1 MPLGRG
7 LESLIPSKRSST
19 AATTESVAAE
29 ENSGLKLVDISAI
42 AVNPHQPRKHFS
54 HQQLEELISSI
65 KQFGVL
71 QPLLVT
77 QLPTGQYQLIAG
89 ERRWRA
95 ARIAGLTLIP
105 VVVREVA
112 ELEQLELAIIENIQR
127 ADLSA
132 IEKAVSYKKLT
143 DEFGLSQAEA
153 AAKMGISRSAF
164 ANTVRLLDLPADIQK
179 ALADGV
185 ITEGHAKILLGLP
198 TATEQRK
205 VFSELLTQQW
215 SVRVLEVAVQGQTK
229 QPHQI
234 SVRRSAAALPAHVRV
249 WQNDLAL
256 KLATKVTIKAKG
268 ESGTIEIQYY
278 SAEELGELVKKITH

>member
-7 LESLIPSKRSST
+7 LESLIPSKHS
-19 AATTESVAAE
+19 ATEPIVAE

-42 AVNPHQPRKHFS
+42 TVNPHQPRKHFS

-77 QLPTGQYQLIAG
+77 QLPSGQYQLIAG

-95 ARIAGLTLIP
+95 ARIAGLTLVP
-105 VVVREVA
+105 VVVREVE

-143 DEFGLSQAEA
+143 EEFGLSQAEA
-153 AAKMGISRSAF
+153 AEKMGISRSAF

-185 ITEGHAKILLGLP
+185 ITEGHAKILLSLP
-198 TATEQRK
+198 TVAEQRK
-205 VFSELLTQQW
+205 VFSELLAHQW
-215 SVRVLEVAVQGQTK
+215 SVRALEAAVQSQTR

-234 SVRRSAAALPAHVRV
+234 SVRRLATALPAHVHA

-256 KLATKVTIKAKG
+256 KLATKVTIKSKG
-268 ESGTIEIQYY
+268 EGGTIEIQYY
-278 SAEELGELVKKITH
+278 SAEELGEIVKKITR